1 LNYFLLTKTFLKM
14 KLQDKQIDYS
24 NQNIYCG
31 VDVHKKRWHATVC
44 TQHTI
49 QKTFSFDKPFV
60 QTLKAHL
67 AKHYPGGNYMVAYEA
82 GFSGFWAYKAL
93 EELGLKVVVVNPADI
108 PTTDKERKQKT
119 DKRDSRKIAVGLRAG
134 ELRPI
139 YVPSNR
145 ALEDRSVI
153 RERWSIARS
162 ERRVKNQIKSHLMF
176 YGLDIPEDLDNR
188 HWSRRFVG
196 WLEQVQQE
204 RNDSTLKLQ
213 IDRLLKMR
221 GLQVSAIKE
230 LRKMS
235 NLDRFDQ
242 LFRLLRSVP
251 GVGLLTAMILIGE
264 LINIK
269 RFDSISHLCSYV
281 GLIPTSNNSGPNEK
295 WGEMTTRK
303 NNRVLSTLVQASWVA
318 IRNDVELTLKYEAY
332 RKRMTGQKAII
343 RIARILLKRIRR
355 VWITQTRYQKAEC

>member
-1 LNYFLLTKTFLKM
+1 M
-14 KLQDKQIDYS
+14 RLQDKQIDYS

-44 TQHTI
+44 TEHTV

-60 QTLKAHL
+60 QTLRDHL
-67 AKHYPGGNYMVAYEA
+67 AKHYPGGNFIVAYEA
-82 GFSGFWAYKAL
+82 GFSGFWAHKAL
-93 EELGLKVVVVNPADI
+93 EESGLRVIVVNPADI
-108 PTTDKERKQKT
+108 PTTDKQRKQKT

-139 YVPSNR
+139 YVPSDE
-145 ALEDRSVI
+145 ALEDRSII

-176 YGLDIPEDLDNR
+176 YGLDIPEALDNR
-188 HWSRRFVG
+188 HWSRRFIR

-204 RNDSTLKLQ
+204 RNDGTLELQ

-221 GLQVSAIKE
+221 SVQLRALRE
-230 LRKMS
+230 LRKMAT
-235 NLDRFDQ
+235 LDRYDQ
-242 LFRLLRSVP
+242 QFRLLRSVP
-251 GVGLLTAMILIGE
+251 GVGLLTSMILIGE
-264 LINIK
+264 LIDIK
-269 RFDSISHLCSYV
+269 RFSSFTNLCSYV

-303 NNRVLSTLVQASWVA
+303 NNRVLSTLVQASWIA
-318 IRNDVELTLKYEAY
+318 IRNDIELTQKYEVY

-343 RIARILLKRIRR
+343 RIARILLRRIRR
-355 VWITQTRYQKAEC
+355 VWITQMKYQSAEC